1 MKKYFL
7 GFLCLPGMMF
17 SQILTVSNGASI
29 SIENTASLNLDGLTL
44 APSDTY
50 VISDANAISV
60 TDTPVVVEGSTSI
73 NRVYDASTALSGFTG
88 TITFAYDDDEL
99 NDIPEDDLVLE
110 TETAEGIWT
119 NHPAIADET
128 NNTLSYAFAD
138 ALEFTRIT
146 ASSANASLTIVEIAA
161 NDFVKVYPNP
171 TTDKLIIVS
180 KNLQKSI
187 LYNVSGQKVLESDRN
202 ELNVSE
208 LSTGVYLLHTTN
220 NQNQLSIFKIIKK

>member
-1 MKKYFL
+1 MKYTIL
-7 GFLCLPGMMF
+7 VLLCVPSMVV
-17 SQILTVSNGASI
+17 SQILTVIDGASI
-29 SIENTASLNLDGLTL
+29 AIENTASISLDGLTI

-50 VISDANAISV
+50 VITGANTVSV
-60 TDTPVVVEGSTSI
+60 TNNPVVVEGNTSVD
-73 NRVYDASTALSGFTG
+73 RVYDASTALSGFTG

-110 TETAEGIWT
+110 TLSAEGVWT
-119 NHPAIADET
+119 NHSAIADET
-128 NNTLSYAFAD
+128 NNTLSYAFTD
-138 ALEFTRIT
+138 LEFTKIT
-146 ASSANASLTIVEIAA
+146 ASSANASLTIVEIAT

-180 KNLQKSI
+180 KNLQKST

-208 LSTGVYLLHTTN
+208 LPTGVYLLHTTN
-220 NQNQLSIFKIIKK
+220 KQNQLSTFKIIKK

>member
-1 MKKYFL
+1 MKKYIL
-7 GFLCLPGMMF
+7 GLLCLPGMMF

-29 SIENTASLNLDGLTL
+29 SIENTASLNLGGLTL

-88 TITFAYDDDEL
+88 TITFAYADGEL

-110 TETAEGIWT
+110 TLSAEGIWT

>member
-1 MKKYFL
+1 
-7 GFLCLPGMMF
+7 MMF

-29 SIENTASLNLDGLTL
+29 SIENTASLNLSGLTL

-60 TDTPVVVEGSTSI
+60 TDIPVVVEGNTSVD
-73 NRVYDASTALSGFTG
+73 RVYDASTALSGFTG

-110 TETAEGIWT
+110 TLSAEGVWT
-119 NHPAIADET
+119 NHSAIADET
-128 NNTLSYAFAD
+128 NNTLSYAFTD
-138 ALEFTRIT
+138 LEFTKIT
-146 ASSANASLTIVEIAA
+146 ASSEDASLTVEEIASA
-161 NDFVKVYPNP
+161 DFVKVYPNP

-180 KNLQKSI
+180 KNLQKST

-208 LSTGVYLLHTTN
+208 LPTGVYLLHTTN
-220 NQNQLSIFKIIKK
+220 KQNQLSTFKIIKK